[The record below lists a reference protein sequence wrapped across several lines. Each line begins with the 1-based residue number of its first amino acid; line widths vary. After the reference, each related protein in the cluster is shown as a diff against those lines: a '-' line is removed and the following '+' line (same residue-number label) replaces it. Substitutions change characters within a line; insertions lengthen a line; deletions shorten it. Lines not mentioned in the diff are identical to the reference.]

1 MHKLLVIEDESNL
14 RYSLEKTLAS
24 ESLAVLTAGTANEG
38 VKLAQSERPDVVLL
52 DVRLPDKSGLDAF
65 GEIHEL
71 DPYLPVILMT
81 AFTTSDVAI
90 EAMRQGAFEYLTKP
104 LDLKHLRFV
113 IQRALELRQLTD
125 NRNKTEPT
133 DQYPVSPDS
142 MIGNSP
148 IMQDVFKS
156 IGRVAATNVNV
167 LVLGE
172 SGTGK
177 ELVAQAI
184 HNFSDRRDKPFVA
197 VNCAAIPEALLESEL
212 FGHEKGAFTGAD
224 RRRIG
229 KFEQA
234 DGGTIF
240 LDEIGDMQGPTQA
253 KVLRLFQDQRF
264 ERIGGNTTI
273 QTDARIVSATNQNL
287 DELSKSGQF
296 RSDLYYRLKVFTI
309 ELPALRERP
318 GDLNL
323 LVDHFLVLYNAEVG
337 KNVRDISDE
346 TREMLQRYIWPGNIR
361 ELQGAIKN
369 ALVNAVGAILTPEC
383 FPKVIHD
390 GVVRTHLR
398 QNPDLNAV
406 DIGHLTRQ
414 MLGNKESDIYR
425 KIVYVVDQLVLNEVL
440 NAVDNNQ
447 VDASRRLGISRNTLR
462 AKLDAMQTGSKR
474 EEKNGNAKPE
484 QA

>member
-14 RYSLEKTLAS
+14 RYSLESTLAT
-24 ESLAVLTAGTANEG
+24 ESLAILTAGTANEG
-38 VKLAQSERPDVVLL
+38 VELAGNERPDVVLL

-65 GEIHEL
+65 VEIHEL
-71 DPYLPVILMT
+71 DPKLPVILMT
-81 AFTTSDVAI
+81 AFSTSDVAI
-90 EAMRQGAFEYLTKP
+90 EAMRRGAFEYLTKP
-104 LDLKHLRFV
+104 LDLRHLRFV
-113 IQRALELRQLTD
+113 IQRALELRQLNVNQNETD
-125 NRNKTEPT
+125 HSDEFS
-133 DQYPVSPDS
+133 VSPDS

-156 IGRVAATNVNV
+156 IGRVSATNVNV
-167 LVLGE
+167 LILGE

-184 HNFSDRRDKPFVA
+184 HSFSDRRDKPFVA

-224 RRRIG
+224 RRRVG

-253 KVLRLFQDQRF
+253 KVLRLLQDQRF

-273 QTDARIVSATNQNL
+273 QTDARIVAATNQDL
-287 DELSKSGQF
+287 KELCKSGKF
-296 RSDLYYRLKVFTI
+296 RSDLFYRLKVFTI

-318 GDLNL
+318 GDLDL
-323 LVDHFLVLYNAEVG
+323 LVDHFLRLYSDEVG
-337 KNVRDISDE
+337 KNVRGFSEE

-369 ALVNAVGAILTPEC
+369 ALVNAVGAVLTPEC
-383 FPKVIHD
+383 FPKTIRD
-390 GVVRTHLR
+390 GVVRAHLR
-398 QNPDLNAV
+398 QNPQLDAV
-406 DIGHLTRQ
+406 DIADLTRQ
-414 MLGNKESDIYR
+414 MLDKKESDIYR
-425 KIVYVVDQLVLNEVL
+425 KILYVVDRLVLNEVL
-440 NAVDNNQ
+440 KTVDDNQ
-447 VDASRRLGISRNTLR
+447 VEASRRLGISRTTLR
-462 AKLDAMQTGSKR
+462 AKLDALNAGSNGG
-474 EEKNGNAKPE
+474 EENVSAKSE
-484 QA
+484 QP